1 MSSFVCA
8 VAAPDYAAPT
18 GPTLF
23 RTYEVVKNKTFNCTI
38 WEAGLATSAAP
49 TFFRLIEIGEPGAKI
64 GYLDAG
70 LGYNNPIELLIDE
83 AQREFGKDR
92 SVACIVSLGTG
103 ETDASDYER
112 PDTFE
117 KIVPVKLIKMLE
129 KITTNAGAVAQRY
142 ERKFEDVPNTYFRLN
157 VQRSLGQMALDEW
170 QKLGNVALL
179 TTGYLNGAKVSQ
191 EVDQLIDVLIGAQ
204 ADRNYVKIGAV
215 GTLM

>member
-1 MSSFVCA
+1 
-8 VAAPDYAAPT
+8 
-18 GPTLF
+18 
-23 RTYEVVKNKTFNCTI
+23 
-38 WEAGLATSAAP
+38 
-49 TFFRLIEIGEPGAKI
+49 LIEIGEPGAKI

-70 LGYNNPIELLIDE
+70 MGYNNPTELLIDE
-83 AQREFGKDR
+83 AQREFGGDR

-103 ETDASDYER
+103 ETAASDYER

-142 ERKFEDVPNTYFRLN
+142 ERKFKDVPNTYFRLN

-170 QKLGNVALL
+170 QKLGNVTQL
-179 TTGYLNGAKVSQ
+179 TTGYLNGAKVCQ
-191 EVDQLIDVLIGAQ
+191 EVDRLVDVLIGAQ
-204 ADRNYVKIGAV
+204 ADQNYVKIGVV